1 MSSTRKSTYS
11 VDDPAC
17 YKYGTMQLNSVHM
30 EHLVYFQCDVKL
42 ESYSID
48 ETIGAIID
56 VNEVI

>member
-1 MSSTRKSTYS
+1 
-11 VDDPAC
+11 
-17 YKYGTMQLNSVHM
+17 MQLNLVHM
-30 EHLVYFQCDVKL
+30 QHLVYFQCDVKL

>member
-1 MSSTRKSTYS
+1 
-11 VDDPAC
+11 
-17 YKYGTMQLNSVHM
+17 MQLNSVHM
-30 EHLVYFQCDVKL
+30 EHLVHFPCDVKL